1 MPASKGCDQQH
12 KTQQAAHWYLGQYC
26 VSLSLISEQGSD
38 MISQRVHRC
47 GEWQL
52 YWTVR
57 QLFWELDREGKR
69 VSRNIMKFCTGKC
82 AQEKVLCLGCS
93 NPLQRH
99 QLYLTVWQAE
109 VVLIWPPRLCG
120 LNATAGGVVRSW
132 NSLLRASAQQATFCS
147 RAHKERKQHSG
158 S

>member
-1 MPASKGCDQQH
+1 
-12 KTQQAAHWYLGQYC
+12 
-26 VSLSLISEQGSD
+26 
-38 MISQRVHRC
+38 
-47 GEWQL
+47 
-52 YWTVR
+52 
-57 QLFWELDREGKR
+57 
-69 VSRNIMKFCTGKC
+69 MKFCTGKC

-158 S
+158 SQTSHMQAKLMWKELLIGINYTMSMTFHSSQEENKYIQEKSGGAMALLSQ